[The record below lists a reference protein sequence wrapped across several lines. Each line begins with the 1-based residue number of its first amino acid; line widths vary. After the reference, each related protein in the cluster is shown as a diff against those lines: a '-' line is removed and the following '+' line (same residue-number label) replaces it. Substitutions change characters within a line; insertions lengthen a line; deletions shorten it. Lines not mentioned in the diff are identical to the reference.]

1 MKTQDLYP
9 FDPTFTAPYTIF
21 KQVGNDKFFVNSG
34 SIIAK
39 QKVIVLH
46 KEYILADY
54 SSGTNVKITN
64 VLLVD
69 SYYKRGLLHLILRD
83 IRSQR
88 VFTIDHSIE
97 YPENDCTWLLIDLD
111 YFKERENIKAIHA
124 YCDCDTDS
132 KKNGNPG
139 VSHTSDHTNNLLDF
153 DF

>member
-21 KQVGNDKFFVNSG
+21 KQVGNEKFFVNSG

-39 QKVIVLH
+39 QKVIVLR

-111 YFKERENIKAIHA
+111 YLIERENIKAIKL
-124 YCDCDTDS
+124 YCGCINDT
-132 KKNGNPG
+132 KEKNKTEINHK
-139 VSHTSDHTNNLLDF
+139 SNYDDLLDL
-153 DF
+153 DL